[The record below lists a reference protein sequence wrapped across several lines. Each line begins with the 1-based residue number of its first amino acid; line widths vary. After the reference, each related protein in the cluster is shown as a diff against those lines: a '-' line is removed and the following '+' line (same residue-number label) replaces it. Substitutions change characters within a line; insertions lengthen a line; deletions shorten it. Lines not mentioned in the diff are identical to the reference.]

1 MPGMF
6 LTAAAAD
13 LSTVITGDM
22 LMGVLD
28 QIVGLLP
35 VVLPVM
41 ITFIGLRKGI
51 GFVRGILQGA

>member
-1 MPGMF
+1 MPAMF
-6 LTAAAAD
+6 LTAASD

-28 QIVGLLP
+28 QIVALLP

-51 GFVRGILQGA
+51 SFVRGILQGA

>member
-1 MPGMF
+1 MPIM
-6 LTAAAAD
+6 LTASAAD
-13 LSTVITGDM
+13 LSQIVTGDM
-22 LMGVLD
+22 LGGVLD

-51 GFVRGILQGA
+51 SFVRGILQGA